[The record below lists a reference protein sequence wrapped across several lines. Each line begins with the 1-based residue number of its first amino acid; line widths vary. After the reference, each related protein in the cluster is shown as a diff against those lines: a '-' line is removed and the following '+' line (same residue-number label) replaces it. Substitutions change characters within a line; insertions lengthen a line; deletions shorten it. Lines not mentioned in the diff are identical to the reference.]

1 MLETTFT
8 ELRKQTQS
16 LFDAVEN
23 GDVVRVYREGK
34 PIADIVPVSK
44 TTPSWKREVP
54 RLTIKGLSLTRE
66 ILKDR
71 LGTEQTQ

>member
-8 ELRKQTQS
+8 ELRQQTKS

-44 TTPSWKREVP
+44 ATPSWKREVP
-54 RLTIKGLSLTRE
+54 RLTISGLSLTQE

-71 LGTEQTQ
+71 LGTEQTR

>member
-8 ELRKQTQS
+8 ELRQQTKS

-23 GDVVRVYREGK
+23 GEVVRVYREGK
-34 PIADIVPVSK
+34 PIADIVPVPK
-44 TTPSWKREVP
+44 PSWKREVP
-54 RLTIKGLSLTRE
+54 RLTIKGLSLTQE

-71 LGTEQTQ
+71 LGTEQ

>member
-8 ELRKQTQS
+8 ELRKQTES

-34 PIADIVPVSK
+34 PIADIVPVPK
-44 TTPSWKREVP
+44 VTPSWKREVP
-54 RLTIKGLSLTRE
+54 RLTIKGFSLTQE

-71 LGTEQTQ
+71 LGTE

>member
-8 ELRKQTQS
+8 ELRQQTKS

-34 PIADIVPVSK
+34 PIADIVPVAK
-44 TTPSWKREVP
+44 VTPSWKREVP
-54 RLTIKGLSLTRE
+54 RLTVKGLSLTQE
-66 ILKDR
+66 ILRYR
-71 LGTEQTQ
+71 LGTEQKS